1 MSRISFLQMKQF
13 IAIAFVLCLFSC
25 KKKRDWTCT
34 CQVTGNNFGTFT
46 KTINYETQKNA
57 TDQCGAYGKELM
69 GSGGNYNCSIKGED

>member
-1 MSRISFLQMKQF
+1 LKKLLLILV
-13 IAIAFVLCLFSC
+13 VLTLFSC
-25 KKKRDWTCT
+25 KKKRDWICT
-34 CQVTGNNFGTFT
+34 CEVTGNNFGTFT